1 MDTPTPKA
9 GAEVKAYADKFLAV
23 LERIAV
29 ALETLIAEPG
39 GFVPE
44 PLSTPEAGRT
54 LDTRVSGMDPGHAD
68 PGSAPLP
75 VIPYDEVRKAV
86 MAYGDA
92 KGAHAAKDVLKLF
105 GANYLMDLMARP
117 EKYAD
122 VLAALK

>member
-1 MDTPTPKA
+1 MDTATTKA
-9 GAEVKAYADKFLAV
+9 GAEVKAYAEKFLAV

-44 PLSTPEAGRT
+44 PLSTSEAGAP
-54 LDTRVSGMDPGHAD
+54 PGAAVAA
-68 PGSAPLP
+68 PVAAQGS
-75 VIPYDEVRKAV
+75 IPYDEVRKAV

-92 KGAHAAKDVLKLF
+92 KGAQAAKDVLKLF
-105 GANYLMDLMARP
+105 GANYLMDLKARP

>member
-1 MDTPTPKA
+1 MDTPKT

-29 ALETLIAEPG
+29 ALEKIE
-39 GFVPE
+39 VVHDN
-44 PLSTPEAGRT
+44 PLMMLSAAMSAQPPSTPEAGRT
-54 LDTRVSGMDPGHAD
+54 PDAAVAAPVAAQ
-68 PGSAPLP
+68 GS
-75 VIPYDEVRKAV
+75 IPYDEVRKAV

-92 KGAHAAKDVLKLF
+92 KGAQAAKDVLKLF
-105 GANYLMDLMARP
+105 GANYLMDLKARP